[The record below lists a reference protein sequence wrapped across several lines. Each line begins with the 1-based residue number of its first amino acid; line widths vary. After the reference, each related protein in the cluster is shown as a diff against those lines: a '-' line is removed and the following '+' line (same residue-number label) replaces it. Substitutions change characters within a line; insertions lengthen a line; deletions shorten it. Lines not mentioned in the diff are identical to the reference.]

1 MHYMLI
7 YFKRL
12 RLISLVIH
20 LFAKTFIVS
29 FQLKEA
35 ETKAIVR
42 IFNEPLTS
50 IYLETSLPTRIL
62 NKCYFSSH
70 LSRKFT
76 HFWFVSPVWKYPP
89 ILLLRFSI
97 TNERDDRLVSL
108 FHRVQEICT
117 IGEVH
122 PEVSTLF

>member
-12 RLISLVIH
+12 KLISLVIH
-20 LFAKTFIVS
+20 LFVKTFAVS
-29 FQLKEA
+29 FQLEET

-42 IFNEPLTS
+42 VFDEPLTS
-50 IYLETSLPTRIL
+50 IYLETSLPIRIL
-62 NKCYFSSH
+62 NKYYFLSH

-76 HFWFVSPVWKYPP
+76 HFWFVSPVWKYLP

-97 TNERDDRLVSL
+97 TNDDDRLVSL
-108 FHRVQEICT
+108 FHRVQEIRT

>member
-12 RLISLVIH
+12 RLISLAIH
-20 LFAKTFIVS
+20 LFAKTFTVS
-29 FQLKEA
+29 FRLKET

-42 IFNEPLTS
+42 VFNELLTS

-76 HFWFVSPVWKYPP
+76 HFCFVSPVWKYPP
-89 ILLLRFSI
+89 TLLLRFSI
-97 TNERDDRLVSL
+97 TNDDDRLVSL
-108 FHRVQEICT
+108 FHHVQEIRT